1 MNVIEFKAN
10 GKVFLFTAKSLIID
24 GQEYSYTGMSAIKH
38 SSAKHTYIFR
48 YNGAWQQ
55 LVYNPADALKLGTLF
70 ARIVKMNQT
79 RLARQQAAE
88 RAAPVKQAFTVQPSA
103 TITGTE
109 SFAEALSKAI
119 RESDAK
125 IAASD
130 HPAEA
135 RAETPAE
142 AQAEAPA
149 EEKEV
154 KTEETKIATEK
165 TEEMIPA
172 EVLTPEQAE
181 KKSRLKKALIIFSV
195 IIGLFVLL
203 GVGYFF
209 VFGPTNDPIINSDTN
224 QEQQYNDI
232 DELIEDLQK

>member
-154 KTEETKIATEK
+154 KTEGTKIATEK